1 MKYLKDFI
9 TVLSKNWKHI
19 AIIILVFCGYSFN
32 SKYFSCNKTI
42 PEFPKLKSEVRK

>member
-1 MKYLKDFI
+1 MKYFQSLI
-9 TVLSKNWKHI
+9 IVLSRNWKHI

-42 PEFPKLKSEVRK
+42 PEFLKLKSEVIK